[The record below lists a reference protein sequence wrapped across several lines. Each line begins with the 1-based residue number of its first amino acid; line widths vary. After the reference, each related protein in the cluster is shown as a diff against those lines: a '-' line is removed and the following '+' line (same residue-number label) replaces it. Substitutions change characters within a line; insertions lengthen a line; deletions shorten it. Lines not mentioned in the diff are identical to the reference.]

1 MYLHVIV
8 TASIAMGLLSQASIA
23 KPIERLEEKRP
34 VVAAQVKADAKQH
47 PYAYQQVREDALNNP
62 GKIRK
67 VVSAAREHPIATRP
81 SELTTGQVI
90 IQTRCVS
97 CER

>member
-1 MYLHVIV
+1 MYRHVIV

-47 PYAYQQVREDALNNP
+47 PNAYQQV
-62 GKIRK
+62 
-67 VVSAAREHPIATRP
+67 
-81 SELTTGQVI
+81 
-90 IQTRCVS
+90 
-97 CER
+97 